1 MEKTKYTFKEKLE
14 IMESITT
21 IIMFLMA
28 IWGTVTAYEK
38 GFWHKINHIINYY
51 HETITKKENEL
62 KIPEKISKNISE
74 NKDSKKEE
82 R

>member
-14 IMESITT
+14 ILESITT

-38 GFWHKINHIINYY
+38 GFWHKLNHIINYY
-51 HETITKKENEL
+51 HETITKKEKTL
-62 KIPEKISKNISE
+62 TLPDIISKDIQK
-74 NKDSKKEE
+74 NK
-82 R
+82 